1 MYANRTFSHITH
13 TDPKTKSKVFA
24 RLDTIQHFSLELNF
38 VSVAWT
44 RVPFSY
50 ISQTLWGERGLGA
63 LCLEKGCTSE
73 NLSAFSESYQCAHY
87 LIILQ
92 HLEFLPANTAGSL
105 WTARSTTLLRTMSAA
120 PKELFHTDKMPQ
132 FPPAL
137 HFKYHL
143 KLPHIERLRLSCHR
157 AAGCKNC
164 SRNSTPDLL
173 SGMLLSENLG

>member
-1 MYANRTFSHITH
+1 MDQS
-13 TDPKTKSKVFA
+13 P
-24 RLDTIQHFSLELNF
+24 IQLRFTNALGRERF
-38 VSVAWT
+38 
-44 RVPFSY
+44 RCFMF
-50 ISQTLWGERGLGA
+50 GERQHIRKLV
-63 LCLEKGCTSE
+63 C
-73 NLSAFSESYQCAHY
+73 FFRSYQCARY

-92 HLEFLPANTAGSL
+92 HLELLPAKTVGSL
-105 WTARSTTLLRTMSAA
+105 WTARSTTPLRTLSAA
-120 PKELFHTDKMPQ
+120 PKELFHTDKIPQ

-173 SGMLLSENLG
+173 SWILLSENLNKNCFMPYNPH